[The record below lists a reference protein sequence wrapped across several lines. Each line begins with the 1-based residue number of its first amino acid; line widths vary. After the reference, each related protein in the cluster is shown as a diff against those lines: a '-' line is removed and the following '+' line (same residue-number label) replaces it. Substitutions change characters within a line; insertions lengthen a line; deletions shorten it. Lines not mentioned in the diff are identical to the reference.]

1 MNLLDSSLGGGWSFK
16 RTLSLA
22 SLPNLIWRRK
32 LVVAIT
38 TAAIGFAG
46 VLASVFMTPVY
57 EVTSVVSGQI
67 GASPQSDAPGRLAI
81 WPAVLEQMLNSQA
94 QILQS
99 EEVVRRTI
107 RSEGAATLFPEEAS
121 RAAARGRSPEDIAYK
136 AITKSLTV
144 RVEPNTNLVRVSF
157 RHTNAKVAVSF
168 VRDLVQNFVDRNLE
182 LESDSDAV
190 GFFQKQKAN
199 YDLTLEHASAALKSF
214 SDATNAFSI
223 EQQLK
228 LLLERRNS
236 LKAGLAQSRGD
247 IAERESQ
254 ISALEGELLRI
265 WPRALDSQQLGLPNS
280 EKPSAGANRAQPFSS
295 DPPLL
300 MVHVYQDSVQSLVRL
315 RSEAAGFRALQE
327 QQGTELA
334 KVDEELRALT
344 ANEAKFESLKRE
356 LELAHRRVDL
366 YAKKASEQ
374 QLEADLN
381 ANRFSSIRVVQAAT
395 MPLEPV
401 FPQRHLL
408 IPLALLV
415 GVIGGVGA
423 VMLWEMADLR
433 SPDATF
439 RSPSTSRRGR

>member
-1 MNLLDSSLGGGWSFK
+1 
-16 RTLSLA
+16 
-22 SLPNLIWRRK
+22 
-32 LVVAIT
+32 
-38 TAAIGFAG
+38 
-46 VLASVFMTPVY
+46 
-57 EVTSVVSGQI
+57 
-67 GASPQSDAPGRLAI
+67 
-81 WPAVLEQMLNSQA
+81 
-94 QILQS
+94 
-99 EEVVRRTI
+99 
-107 RSEGAATLFPEEAS
+107 
-121 RAAARGRSPEDIAYK
+121 
-136 AITKSLTV
+136 
-144 RVEPNTNLVRVSF
+144 VRVSF
-157 RHTNAKVAVSF
+157 RHTNAKVAVNF
-168 VRDLVQNFVDRNLE
+168 VRDLVQNFIDRNLE

-190 GFFQKQKAN
+190 GFFQKLEAK
-199 YDLTLEHASAALKSF
+199 YDLTLEYASAALKSF

-265 WPRALDSQQLGLPNS
+265 RPRALDSQQLGLPNS
-280 EKPSAGANRAQPFSS
+280 EKPSAGANREQPFSS

-300 MVHVYQDSVQSLVRL
+300 MVHVYQDSVQTLVRL

-356 LELAHRRVDL
+356 LDLAHQRADL

-374 QLEADLN
+374 QLKADLN

-401 FPQRHLL
+401 FPKRHLL
-408 IPLALLV
+408 ISLALFV

-423 VMLWEMADLR
+423 AMLWEMADLR
-433 SPDATF
+433 SPDAT
-439 RSPSTSRRGR
+439 SRRGRWV